1 MADLVGEPEPVE
13 PAGGEHDRVE
23 PALPTLAEAR
33 VDVAPHRLDRE
44 RRLEREQLGAPPDRG
59 GPDPHPGADP
69 VGSAQRVTR
78 ILARR
83 VRADDEAVGVG
94 RRHVLRG
101 VDGDVD
107 PAVEQRLLELLDED
121 AALADLAERL
131 RAVAVACRRD
141 RDERDLDAGPAQP
154 LAGQLGLRQREPT
167 SAASPS
173 LVRAQRPSV
182 LGEAERC
189 RATST

>member
-1 MADLVGEPEPVE
+1 M
-13 PAGGEHDRVE
+13 
-23 PALPTLAEAR
+23 
-33 VDVAPHRLDRE
+33 RLDRE
-44 RRLEREQLGAPPDRG
+44 RGLEREQLGPPAHRG
-59 GPDPHPGADP
+59 GPDPHPGTNP
-69 VGSAQRVTR
+69 VGSAERVTR

-94 RRHVLRG
+94 RGHVLRG
-101 VDGDVD
+101 VDRDVD

-167 SAASPS
+167 SAASDS
-173 LVRAQRPSV
+173 EKHRRAPAVLSSRPAKPGSA
-182 LGEAERC
+182 EAWR
-189 RATST
+189 R